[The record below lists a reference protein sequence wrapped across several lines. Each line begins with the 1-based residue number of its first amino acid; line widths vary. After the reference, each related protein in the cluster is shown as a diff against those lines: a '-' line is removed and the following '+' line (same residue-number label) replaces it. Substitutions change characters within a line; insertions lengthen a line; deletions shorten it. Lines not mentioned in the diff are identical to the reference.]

1 MEGADALLGGLAG
14 GDKAPVLDAPLPPT
28 LVPMKR
34 EHDSTDDFE
43 HLERG
48 SQDAGEDAQTGP
60 RVASQNFL
68 DMERDEF
75 RDPPRALSTAD
86 RLVDQLADKFT
97 DSESDADTTGES
109 PLHRAQPPPAAAAPP
124 VQPAPP
130 EPALLSFDPTPVPAP
145 APAPAVAPREASP
158 EPLLKLS
165 VEPEPKQQ
173 PKVEPLPPKVR
184 DPSPP
189 PKPKPAPK
197 PVAHVIEAEVIF
209 CQMGL
214 GESILVIAQVTE
226 IGRMHGYLILF
237 TYSLT
242 SLCMLINTF
251 VIARKVP
258 SFYFDHLIV
267 YVDT

>member
-14 GDKAPVLDAPLPPT
+14 GDKAPGLDAPLPPT

-48 SQDAGEDAQTGP
+48 GQDAGEIAPAGP
-60 RVASQNFL
+60 RAASQSFL

-75 RDPPRALSTAD
+75 HEQPRALSAAD
-86 RLVDQLADKFT
+86 RLADQLADKFT

-130 EPALLSFDPTPVPAP
+130 EPALLTFNPTPVVTPAS
-145 APAPAVAPREASP
+145 AVAYREPSP

-165 VEPEPKQQ
+165 AEPQPKQEPKQQ
-173 PKVEPLPPKVR
+173 PKVDPVPPKPK

-189 PKPKPAPK
+189 PKPK

-214 GESILVIAQVTE
+214 GESIIIVFKVTE
-226 IGRMHGYLILF
+226 I
-237 TYSLT
+237 
-242 SLCMLINTF
+242 
-251 VIARKVP
+251 
-258 SFYFDHLIV
+258 
-267 YVDT
+267 

>member
-14 GDKAPVLDAPLPPT
+14 GDKAPGLDAPLPPT

-48 SQDAGEDAQTGP
+48 GQDAGEIAPAGP
-60 RVASQNFL
+60 RAASQSLL

-75 RDPPRALSTAD
+75 HEPPRALSAAD
-86 RLVDQLADKFT
+86 RLADQLADKFT

-124 VQPAPP
+124 VQP
-130 EPALLSFDPTPVPAP
+130 EPALLSFDPITVLAP
-145 APAPAVAPREASP
+145 ATATAHREPSP

-165 VEPEPKQQ
+165 AEPEPKQE
-173 PKVEPLPPKVR
+173 PKQQSKVDPVPPKPK

-189 PKPKPAPK
+189 LKPKPVPK

-214 GESILVIAQVTE
+214 GESIIIVTQVTA
-226 IGRMHGYLILF
+226 ISRMHEYLCSILLG
-237 TYSLT
+237 TYFAHKF
-242 SLCMLINTF
+242 IH
-251 VIARKVP
+251 A
-258 SFYFDHLIV
+258 D
-267 YVDT
+267 

>member
-14 GDKAPVLDAPLPPT
+14 GDKAPGLDAPLPPT
-28 LVPMKR
+28 LVPLKR

-48 SQDAGEDAQTGP
+48 GQDAGEVAHGGP
-60 RVASQNFL
+60 RAASQSFL

-75 RDPPRALSTAD
+75 HEPPRALSGAD

-130 EPALLSFDPTPVPAP
+130 EPALLSFEPIPVP
-145 APAPAVAPREASP
+145 APAPAVAPREPSP

-165 VEPEPKQQ
+165 AEPESKQEPKQQ
-173 PKVEPLPPKVR
+173 PKVEPLPPKPR

-189 PKPKPAPK
+189 PKPKPVPK

-226 IGRMHGYLILF
+226 IGRTRSQAYACRLAHSS
-237 TYSLT
+237 SLGKFHVK
-242 SLCMLINTF
+242 SN
-251 VIARKVP
+251 
-258 SFYFDHLIV
+258 HLR
-267 YVDT
+267 

>member
-14 GDKAPVLDAPLPPT
+14 GDKAPGLDAPLPPT

-48 SQDAGEDAQTGP
+48 GQDAGEVAPAGP
-60 RVASQNFL
+60 RAASQSFL

-75 RDPPRALSTAD
+75 HEPPREVSVAD
-86 RLVDQLADKFT
+86 RLSDQLADKFT

-124 VQPAPP
+124 VQPAAP
-130 EPALLSFDPTPVPAP
+130 EPALLSFESTPPLAP
-145 APAPAVAPREASP
+145 APIVAPREPTP
-158 EPLLKLS
+158 EPLVKLS
-165 VEPEPKQQ
+165 AEPEPKQQ
-173 PKVEPLPPKVR
+173 PKLDPLPPKPR

-189 PKPKPAPK
+189 PKSKPVPK

-214 GESILVIAQVTE
+214 GESIFIVAHVTE
-226 IGRMHGYLILF
+226 IGRMPGY
-237 TYSLT
+237 T
-242 SLCMLINTF
+242 
-251 VIARKVP
+251 
-258 SFYFDHLIV
+258 
-267 YVDT
+267 